1 MSLKN
6 NFELLAKYNSWM
18 NEQLFEMTSKLSG
31 EELTSDSGAFFKS
44 ILGTLNHIL
53 VGDIIWLKRFSTHH
67 QGFSSLSYIADLP
80 TPLSLS
86 QVIYSDLNQLR
97 DVRSKMDGVLVQF
110 SIELTEQ
117 SLTESLS
124 YTNTAGLI
132 STKNFGSLIQHLFN
146 HQTHHRGQVT
156 VLLSQLGFNV
166 ESTDFLIEIPD
177 E

>member
-31 EELTSDSGAFFKS
+31 EELTADSGAFFKS

-67 QGFSSLSYIADLP
+67 QSFSSLSYIADLP

-124 YTNTAGLI
+124 YTNTAGLS